1 MKFAFK
7 IVSGTML
14 IILVMFSLSGILF
27 IHNHFQ
33 QAFELQM
40 KINAAEFDLE
50 KYSIETMLT
59 EQLSADSTINQ

>member
-27 IHNHFQ
+27 IHNLFQ

-40 KINAAEFDLE
+40 QINAAEFVFE
-50 KYSIETMLT
+50 
-59 EQLSADSTINQ
+59 

>member
-33 QAFELQM
+33 QVFRS
-40 KINAAEFDLE
+40 KVIKFWINSKTTKLRVFT
-50 KYSIETMLT
+50 KVGY
-59 EQLSADSTINQ
+59 

>member
-40 KINAAEFDLE
+40 KINAAEFDL
-50 KYSIETMLT
+50 
-59 EQLSADSTINQ
+59 